1 MFYVCLFSLR
11 GRRRFWKTFS
21 KVQRTD
27 DMDSSVSRWI
37 IWIFFLC
44 LVVHSTGIY
53 FFSPTFRTCFLAYVL
68 SYQESKFSAKT
79 GKQNNDFFSY
89 CMLNYQSDKKISS
102 PCFKWT
108 KLNNYIVIQSAGKK
122 ITSFVLVYNS
132 GFQHLKWHSVVGI
145 SPQAFE

>member
-1 MFYVCLFSLR
+1 MCLFSLR
-11 GRRRFWKTFS
+11 GRGRFWKTFS

-37 IWIFFLC
+37 IWISFLC

-53 FFSPTFRTCFLAYVL
+53 FLFLQPHL
-68 SYQESKFSAKT
+68 SYMFPCICALLSRKQIFCKNGKT
-79 GKQNNDFFSY
+79 KQCHDFFFY
-89 CMLNYQSDKKISS
+89 CMLNYQSDKNISS

-122 ITSFVLVYNS
+122 L
-132 GFQHLKWHSVVGI
+132 LHSYLCI
-145 SPQAFE
+145 IQDFSI